1 MTLDTEI
8 DQKILAAYGLDI
20 DHLAV
25 AFEPILPHFSANSY
39 TYANKGNILF
49 TVHYETDDLTD
60 PRCDSDPD
68 TTISGWVARFDLDI
82 RRDRI
87 LDRVSADN
95 REVTL
100 RQCATHTGEPWPEL
114 FNPIIAKIRDLIAP
128 TKLKIADSAKLLRPE
143 NV

>member
-1 MTLDTEI
+1 MTLETEI
-8 DQKILAAYGLDI
+8 DRKVMAAYGLDI

-25 AFEPILPHFSANSY
+25 AFEPILPHFSVNSY

-49 TVHYETDDLTD
+49 TLHYETDDLTD
-60 PRCDSDPD
+60 PRCDADPNAM
-68 TTISGWVARFDLDI
+68 IPGWVARLDLDV

-87 LDRVSADN
+87 LDAVSPEN

-114 FNPIIAKIRDLIAP
+114 FNPIIAKIWDFIAP
-128 TKLKIADSAKLLRPE
+128 TELKIADSAKLLRPE

>member
-8 DQKILAAYGLDI
+8 DQKTLAAYGLNI
-20 DHLAV
+20 NHLAV
-25 AFEPILPHFSANSY
+25 AFEPILPHFSVNSY
-39 TYANKGNILF
+39 NYANKGNILF
-49 TVHYETDDLTD
+49 TAQYETDDLTD
-60 PRCDSDPD
+60 PRCDATLDV
-68 TTISGWVARFDLDI
+68 TIPGWVARLDLDI
-82 RRDRI
+82 RQDRI

-100 RQCATHTGEPWPEL
+100 RQCATYTGEPCPEL

-128 TKLKIADSAKLLRPE
+128 TELKIADSAKLLRPE

>member
-8 DQKILAAYGLDI
+8 DRKTLVGYGLDI
-20 DHLAV
+20 DHLSV
-25 AFEPILPHFSANSY
+25 AFQPTLPHFSVASY
-39 TYANKGNILF
+39 NYANKGNILF
-49 TVHYETDDLTD
+49 TLHYETDDLTD

-68 TTISGWVARFDLDI
+68 AMIPGWVARFELDI

-87 LDRVSADN
+87 LDAVSPEN

-100 RQCATHTGEPWPEL
+100 RQCATHTGETWPEL

-128 TKLKIADSAKLLRPE
+128 TELKIADSAKLLRPE

>member
-20 DHLAV
+20 DHLSM
-25 AFEPILPHFSANSY
+25 AFQPTLPYFSVNSY
-39 TYANKGNILF
+39 NYANKGNILF
-49 TVHYETDDLTD
+49 TLHYETDDLTD
-60 PRCDSDPD
+60 PRCVGD
-68 TTISGWVARFDLDI
+68 TDATISGWVARFDLDI
-82 RRDRI
+82 RRDCI

-100 RQCATHTGEPWPEL
+100 RQCATHIGEPYPEL

>member
-1 MTLDTEI
+1 MTPDTEI
-8 DQKILAAYGLDI
+8 DQKTLASYGLNI
-20 DHLAV
+20 NHLAV
-25 AFEPILPHFSANSY
+25 AFEPTLPHFSVASY
-39 TYANKGNILF
+39 NYANKGNILF
-49 TVHYETDDLTD
+49 TLHYETYDLTD
-60 PRCDSDPD
+60 PRCDSDA
-68 TTISGWVARFDLDI
+68 TILGWVARFDLDI

-100 RQCATHTGEPWPEL
+100 RQCVTYTGKPCPEL

-128 TKLKIADSAKLLRPE
+128 TELKIADSAKLLRPE